1 MVLFLLKCMAIDVL
15 SMGPLLQLMKIAN
28 TEALLTSM
36 LCVFKWNLE
45 MWVGI
50 LELND
55 EGSYVPVAIEEPKDI
70 KTGEVYVLCQV
81 VCLGAYI
88 IKYH

>member
-1 MVLFLLKCMAIDVL
+1 
-15 SMGPLLQLMKIAN
+15 
-28 TEALLTSM
+28 
-36 LCVFKWNLE
+36 